1 MNATNWTYVSQLSGT
16 VNGGCTVFQVLLCK
30 CLMSGTQTLSFI
42 KNTYVL
48 EANVEVRIGIR

>member
-1 MNATNWTYVSQLSGT
+1 MLQTEFTCPQLSGT

>member
-1 MNATNWTYVSQLSGT
+1 MNATNWIYVSSALWYGERWVYRFSSPTLQML
-16 VNGGCTVFQVLLCK
+16 NEWH
-30 CLMSGTQTLSFI
+30 TLSFI